1 MTAAADGACTK
12 LALPDGVEANAV
24 RVTASV
30 LGADGAGYDLSLD
43 GIVAT
48 HDQALD
54 PTSATLASATS
65 SSVSAPASEWA
76 AAHVIDG
83 NVATLFGSAV
93 HGAASAAESLTV
105 SFAEA
110 PINHVT
116 LTPRYAASGLALGFP
131 SSFTLTAIDGGV
143 ETLLATYTSFPT
155 PHRGDAIVL
164 ALPKPTKAT
173 GLRLDASVLGQD
185 DVGNFVFQL
194 ADVAVGSDP
203 GFSGLRWVSNDGSS
217 GRMAVT
223 NAGSEDLDRPDQIG
237 HWDYDRRDVVVAPQ
251 AGTLENIYAPSIVST
266 GGSSWDVF
274 FGGWDGST
282 TGNDRIYRTTTGDD
296 FASFGAHA
304 LVIDNGVFIHTNN
317 DCTLH
322 VGGVDWRMIY
332 TTYDGSTNKPAT
344 STSTD
349 GATWTPNAGTTSTLI
364 TMSGYPNWATAD
376 VNGGNVVVKDAAGL
390 WHLYFIDFQKFG
402 NVFHATSAD
411 FHAFTYQ
418 GSYLAESKVIND
430 LKGFSYGGST
440 YWVGAYHFNGQHVW
454 LTVSESLMAAP
465 ASTVAFDNAGSA
477 DMYIVAVGLVQNGA
491 RLYGALYGAGAVTTL
506 DHNRIFAEWLQKKV
520 IFANSSVRW
529 GDVERAKGPD
539 EVDVLTAEASSLETG
554 RFEIY
559 DTDNVRL
566 LYRSPK
572 VTM

>member
-1 MTAAADGACTK
+1 
-12 LALPDGVEANAV
+12 
-24 RVTASV
+24 
-30 LGADGAGYDLSLD
+30 
-43 GIVAT
+43 
-48 HDQALD
+48 
-54 PTSATLASATS
+54 
-65 SSVSAPASEWA
+65 
-76 AAHVIDG
+76 
-83 NVATLFGSAV
+83 
-93 HGAASAAESLTV
+93 
-105 SFAEA
+105 
-110 PINHVT
+110 
-116 LTPRYAASGLALGFP
+116 
-131 SSFTLTAIDGGV
+131 
-143 ETLLATYTSFPT
+143 
-155 PHRGDAIVL
+155 
-164 ALPKPTKAT
+164 
-173 GLRLDASVLGQD
+173 
-185 DVGNFVFQL
+185 
-194 ADVAVGSDP
+194 
-203 GFSGLRWVSNDGSS
+203 
-217 GRMAVT
+217 
-223 NAGSEDLDRPDQIG
+223 
-237 HWDYDRRDVVVAPQ
+237 
-251 AGTLENIYAPSIVST
+251 
-266 GGSSWDVF
+266 
-274 FGGWDGST
+274 ST

-304 LVIDNGVFIHTNN
+304 LVIDHGVFIHTNN

-322 VGGVDWRMIY
+322 VGGADWRMIY

-349 GATWTPNAGTTSTLI
+349 GATWTPNAGTTSSLI
-364 TMSGYPNWATAD
+364 TMSGYPNWAAAD

-411 FHAFTYQ
+411 LHAFTYQ

-430 LKGFSYGGST
+430 LKGFTYGGST

-454 LTVSESLMAAP
+454 LTVSESLTAAP

-491 RLYGALYGAGAVTTL
+491 RLYGALYGAGAVTAL

-520 IFANSSVRW
+520 IFVNSSVRW

-572 VTM
+572 VTMRAGDVFRYDSGR